1 MTVQSGGEQQS
12 GAVLRQTGQT
22 DVAVLVQQR
31 GQTQT
36 PAEAK
41 HGQTQSGVGLFGRT
55 LVATGVSGRPSHR
68 LRVRLELEVRL
79 HVEVG
84 LVLGDVRQQ
93 IQLRDG
99 VKGGQHGG
107 EGGGGWGE
115 WEHEERLNDRMQC
128 AWQKDMVECAG
139 KEKGREK
146 HNISQ

>member
-22 DVAVLVQQR
+22 DVAVLIQQR

-41 HGQTQSGVGLFGRT
+41 HRQTQPGQYEVGLFGRT
-55 LVATGVSGRPSHR
+55 LAAARVSGRPAHR
-68 LRVRLELEVRL
+68 LRFRLELEVR
-79 HVEVG
+79 

-99 VKGGQHGG
+99 VKGGQQGG

-115 WEHEERLNDRMQC
+115 WEHEERLCGCNDRMQC